1 MKWLQRQFRNTTFV
15 RVIVLALLLILS
27 VLVFFV
33 MVHNAERSA
42 RIQISQKANESLKVQ
57 SDAILTQFEKHR
69 YLPAVIA
76 ERSIVRDFFR
86 QGESTASRKKLSIF
100 LLRMAALSGALDI
113 TLADPNGNVYLSAN
127 GIVTTRMIKSTDL
140 AIAPRQ
146 TRLGRASITSFKKH
160 NAYAF
165 SSNVFVDGVYKG
177 FVVVSASLEATEE
190 AWALSTNPIFAIG
203 KGGALVAGNSLA
215 RSVIEGKLPLNKTQI
230 ARHNFVIDS
239 QHGSYRLYGKKIAIL
254 GWELFVLEPEA
265 AIEAT
270 RNSAGLIS
278 ILGSALVSLLIFG
291 LLSRAQQRIKRE
303 RVDKANAIRLE
314 RRVRDRTKELVEIN
328 SKLKGEVHDRREAQA
343 ALIVAQ
349 QELIQAEKLAAI
361 GQISATL
368 AHEYNQPLS
377 AVRSYS
383 ENALRYLELSQP
395 KNVHENL
402 NRIASLVER
411 MAKLSKSLLAFSR
424 KPDTNVGAVDFKDAL
439 KDAMLL
445 VKHEVKEHRVS
456 VNIVKVN
463 GKMMVKAD
471 QLRLSQVIVNLLSNA
486 IDAIKDKGTR
496 EIDITCFDLGEG
508 YKIEF
513 LDSGK
518 GIKEENLSKVFEPF
532 FTSKKIGSGL
542 GLGLSIAYNGVRD
555 FGGSLEVANKD
566 GVNKEV
572 IGALF
577 TLTLRKA
584 SALKTVKNESL
595 Q

>member
-15 RVIVLALLLILS
+15 RMIVLALLLILS
-27 VLVFFV
+27 VLVFFI

-42 RIQISQKANESLKVQ
+42 RNQISEKANEALKVQ
-57 SDAILTQFEKHR
+57 SDAILTQFEKYR

-76 ERSIVRDFFR
+76 ERTIVLDFFR
-86 QGESTASRKKLSIF
+86 ENQSTTARNKLSRF
-100 LLRMAALSGALDI
+100 MLRMASLSGALDI
-113 TLADPNGNVYLSAN
+113 TLADPNGNVYLSVN
-127 GIVTTRMIKSTDL
+127 GIVTTRMIKTTDL
-140 AIAPRQ
+140 ALAPRQ

-165 SSNVFVDGVYKG
+165 SSNVFVEGVYKG
-177 FVVVSASLEATEE
+177 FIVVSASLEATEE
-190 AWALSTNPIFAIG
+190 AWALSTNPIFAVG
-203 KGGALVAGNSLA
+203 KDGELVAGNSLA
-215 RSVIEGKLPLNKTQI
+215 RSVIEGKLPLEIRQSNQP
-230 ARHNFVIDS
+230 NLLVES
-239 QHGSYRLYGKKIAIL
+239 QHGVYRLYGKKIAIL
-254 GWELFVLEPEA
+254 GWEMFVLEPEA

-278 ILGSALVSLLIFG
+278 ILGSALASLLIFG

-349 QELIQAEKLAAI
+349 QDLIQAEKLAAI

-383 ENALRYLELSQP
+383 ENALRYLERSQP

-402 NRIASLVER
+402 NRISSLVER

-424 KPDTNVGAVDFKDAL
+424 KPDINVGAVDFKDAL

-445 VKHEVKEHRVS
+445 VKHEVKEHRVNI
-456 VNIVKVN
+456 NIVKIN
-463 GKMMVKAD
+463 KKMRVKAD

-486 IDAIKDKGTR
+486 IDAIKDETIR
-496 EIDITCFDLGEG
+496 EIDITWFDLGDS

-518 GIKEENLSKVFEPF
+518 GIKKENLSKVFEPF
-532 FTSKKIGSGL
+532 FTSKKSGSGL

-555 FGGSLEVANKD
+555 FGGSLEVANKV
-566 GVNKEV
+566 GANKA
-572 IGALF
+572 IMGALF

-584 SALKTVKNESL
+584 SATKNIKNESL
-595 Q
+595 

>member
-15 RVIVLALLLILS
+15 RMIVLALLLILS
-27 VLVFFV
+27 VLVFFI

-42 RIQISQKANESLKVQ
+42 RNQISEKANEALKVQ
-57 SDAILTQFEKHR
+57 SDAILTQFEKYR

-76 ERSIVRDFFR
+76 ERTIVLDFFKDN
-86 QGESTASRKKLSIF
+86 QSTTARNKLSRF
-100 LLRMAALSGALDI
+100 MLRMASLSGALDI
-113 TLADPNGNVYLSAN
+113 TLADPNGNVYLSVN
-127 GIVTTRMIKSTDL
+127 GIVTTRMIKTTDL
-140 AIAPRQ
+140 ALAPRQ

-165 SSNVFVDGVYKG
+165 SSNVFVEGVYKG
-177 FVVVSASLEATEE
+177 FIVVSASLEATEE
-190 AWALSTNPIFAIG
+190 AWALSTNPIFAVG
-203 KGGALVAGNSLA
+203 KDGELVAGNSLA
-215 RSVIEGKLPLNKTQI
+215 RSVIEGKLPLEIRQSNQP
-230 ARHNFVIDS
+230 NLLVES
-239 QHGSYRLYGKKIAIL
+239 QHGVYRLYGKKIAIL
-254 GWELFVLEPEA
+254 GWEMFVLEPEA

-278 ILGSALVSLLIFG
+278 ILGSALASLLIFG

-349 QELIQAEKLAAI
+349 QDLIQAEKLAAI

-383 ENALRYLELSQP
+383 ENALRYLERSQP

-402 NRIASLVER
+402 NRISSLVER

-424 KPDTNVGAVDFKDAL
+424 KPDINVGAVDFKDAL

-445 VKHEVKEHRVS
+445 VKHEVKEHRV
-456 VNIVKVN
+456 NINIAKIN
-463 GKMMVKAD
+463 KKMRVKAD

-486 IDAIKDKGTR
+486 IDAIKDETIR
-496 EIDITCFDLGEG
+496 EIDITWFDLGDS

-518 GIKEENLSKVFEPF
+518 GIKKENLSKVFEPF
-532 FTSKKIGSGL
+532 FTSKKSGSGL

-555 FGGSLEVANKD
+555 FGGSLEVANKV
-566 GVNKEV
+566 GANKE
-572 IGALF
+572 IMGALF

-584 SALKTVKNESL
+584 SATKNIKNESL
-595 Q
+595 

>member
-86 QGESTASRKKLSIF
+86 QGESTASRKKLSTF

-424 KPDTNVGAVDFKDAL
+424 KPDINVGAVDFKDAL

-445 VKHEVKEHRVS
+445 VKHEVKENRVS

-486 IDAIKDKGTR
+486 IDAIKDEATR

-532 FTSKKIGSGL
+532 FTSKKIGNGL

-555 FGGSLEVANKD
+555 FGGSLEVANKE
-566 GVNKEV
+566 GVNKET

>member
-15 RVIVLALLLILS
+15 RMIVLALLLILS
-27 VLVFFV
+27 VLVFFI

-42 RIQISQKANESLKVQ
+42 RNQISEKANEALKVQ
-57 SDAILTQFEKHR
+57 SDAILTQFEKYR

-76 ERSIVRDFFR
+76 ERTIVLDFFKDN
-86 QGESTASRKKLSIF
+86 QSTTARNKLSRF
-100 LLRMAALSGALDI
+100 MLRMASLSGALDI
-113 TLADPNGNVYLSAN
+113 TLADPNGNVYLSVN
-127 GIVTTRMIKSTDL
+127 GIVTTRMIKTTDL
-140 AIAPRQ
+140 ALAPRQ

-165 SSNVFVDGVYKG
+165 SSNVFVEGVYKG
-177 FVVVSASLEATEE
+177 FIVVSASLEATEE
-190 AWALSTNPIFAIG
+190 AWALSTNPIFAVG
-203 KGGALVAGNSLA
+203 KDGELVAGNSLA
-215 RSVIEGKLPLNKTQI
+215 RSVIEGKLPLEIRQSNQP
-230 ARHNFVIDS
+230 NLLVES
-239 QHGSYRLYGKKIAIL
+239 QHGVYRLYGKKIAIL
-254 GWELFVLEPEA
+254 GWEMFVLEPEA

-278 ILGSALVSLLIFG
+278 ILGSALASLLIFG

-349 QELIQAEKLAAI
+349 QDLIQAEKLAAI

-383 ENALRYLELSQP
+383 ENALRYLERSQP

-402 NRIASLVER
+402 NRISSLVER

-424 KPDTNVGAVDFKDAL
+424 KPDINVGAVDFKDAL

-445 VKHEVKEHRVS
+445 VKHEVKEHRVNI
-456 VNIVKVN
+456 NIVKIN
-463 GKMMVKAD
+463 KKMRVKAD

-486 IDAIKDKGTR
+486 IDAIKDETIR
-496 EIDITCFDLGEG
+496 EIDITWFDLGDS

-518 GIKEENLSKVFEPF
+518 GIKKENLSKVFEPF
-532 FTSKKIGSGL
+532 FTSKKSGSGL

-555 FGGSLEVANKD
+555 FGGSLEVANKV
-566 GVNKEV
+566 GANKE
-572 IGALF
+572 IMGALF

-584 SALKTVKNESL
+584 SATKNIKNESL
-595 Q
+595 

>member
-15 RVIVLALLLILS
+15 RMIVLALLLILS
-27 VLVFFV
+27 VLVFFI

-42 RIQISQKANESLKVQ
+42 RNQISEKANEALKVQ
-57 SDAILTQFEKHR
+57 SDAILTQFEKYR

-76 ERSIVRDFFR
+76 ERTIVLDFFR
-86 QGESTASRKKLSIF
+86 ENQSTTARNKLSRF
-100 LLRMAALSGALDI
+100 MLRMASLSGALDI
-113 TLADPNGNVYLSAN
+113 TLADPNGNVYLSVN
-127 GIVTTRMIKSTDL
+127 GIVTTRMIKTTDL
-140 AIAPRQ
+140 ALAPRQ

-165 SSNVFVDGVYKG
+165 SSNVFVEGVYKG
-177 FVVVSASLEATEE
+177 FIVVSASLEATEE
-190 AWALSTNPIFAIG
+190 AWALSTNPIFAVG
-203 KGGALVAGNSLA
+203 KDGELVAGNSLA
-215 RSVIEGKLPLNKTQI
+215 RSVIEGKLPLEIRQSNQP
-230 ARHNFVIDS
+230 NLLVES
-239 QHGSYRLYGKKIAIL
+239 QHGVYRLYGKKIAIL
-254 GWELFVLEPEA
+254 GWEMFVLEPEA

-278 ILGSALVSLLIFG
+278 ILGSALASLLIFG

-349 QELIQAEKLAAI
+349 QDLIQAEKLAAI

-383 ENALRYLELSQP
+383 ENALRYLERSQP

-402 NRIASLVER
+402 NRISSLVER

-424 KPDTNVGAVDFKDAL
+424 KPDINVGAVDFKDAL

-445 VKHEVKEHRVS
+445 VKHEVKEHRV
-456 VNIVKVN
+456 NINIAKIN
-463 GKMMVKAD
+463 KKMRVKAD

-486 IDAIKDKGTR
+486 IDAIKDETIR
-496 EIDITCFDLGEG
+496 EIDITWFDLGDS

-518 GIKEENLSKVFEPF
+518 GIKKENLSKVFEPF
-532 FTSKKIGSGL
+532 FTSKKSGSGL

-555 FGGSLEVANKD
+555 FGGSLEVANKV
-566 GVNKEV
+566 GANKE
-572 IGALF
+572 IMGALF

-584 SALKTVKNESL
+584 SATKNIKNESL
-595 Q
+595 